1 MHVAISLF
9 RNAVIVGGLGYFSLK
24 LGAVLW
30 QSHALSILKK
40 QTNNNILSRLS
51 ILKVPTFFSWCLH
64 QLNFK
69 VCNEQI

>member
-40 QTNNNILSRLS
+40 QTNNNIPSRLS